1 MTVPAALNNISNEKK
16 KIIRNLFDSGITEEF
31 IAMQLDID
39 VHMIIHILDE
49 EGAYNS
55 SNRFCNSTVRQGD
68 D

>member
-31 IAMQLDID
+31 IAMQLDLE
-39 VHMIIHILDE
+39 VRVIIRILDE
-49 EGAYNS
+49 EGAYNNG
-55 SNRFCNSTVRQGD
+55 NRFCNSTVSPRD